1 MDIGR
6 RVEQLSNEGQI
17 VGRFAYPLQ
26 HKRIRDIS
34 VAVVSHRQGRIQSDP
49 AGAPTPKTGSDHP
62 LPSSEN
68 KEAAL
73 MVASLSPTT
82 DIEHRDHAISLLDA
96 IRDQYESARINR
108 LRYMQYGR
116 KYGLSAS
123 EIGAIL
129 GITEGGVRQALRRA
143 GDLD

>member
-1 MDIGR
+1 MMSN
-6 RVEQLSNEGQI
+6 QLRHNQI
-17 VGRFAYPLQ
+17 CDVA
-26 HKRIRDIS
+26 
-34 VAVVSHRQGRIQSDP
+34 VAVVSRKGGKMQSDP

-68 KEAAL
+68 KEAAF
-73 MVASLSPTT
+73 MVASLSPST
-82 DIEHRDHAISLLDA
+82 DIEHREHAIALLDA
-96 IRDQYESARINR
+96 VRDQYESARINR
-108 LRYMQYGR
+108 LRFMQYGR

-143 GDLD
+143 GDLG